1 MTYLSKKPFSH
12 VSSLAP
18 KMALMTV
25 GKLWPTLLFKIYVGR
40 RATYLFSLK
49 VELGMRTKVVVAAV
63 NALGSKLDRTD
74 DEITVIEVRRP
85 EPPMIVSQD
94 LYFCL
99 F

>member
-1 MTYLSKKPFSH
+1 
-12 VSSLAP
+12 
-18 KMALMTV
+18 
-25 GKLWPTLLFKIYVGR
+25 
-40 RATYLFSLK
+40 
-49 VELGMRTKVVVAAV
+49 MRTKVVVAAV

-99 F
+99 FLNTSFYTRRIGSKYMQIIIELHHYNDKISVFLGGRCAAGIFYHM

>member
-1 MTYLSKKPFSH
+1 
-12 VSSLAP
+12 
-18 KMALMTV
+18 MALMTA
-25 GKLWPTLLFKIYVGR
+25 GKLWPTAMLFKICVGR

-49 VELGMRTKVVVAAV
+49 VELGMRTKVVVAAAATTTAAAM

>member
-1 MTYLSKKPFSH
+1 
-12 VSSLAP
+12 
-18 KMALMTV
+18 
-25 GKLWPTLLFKIYVGR
+25 
-40 RATYLFSLK
+40 
-49 VELGMRTKVVVAAV
+49 MRTKVVVAAV

-99 F
+99 V

>member
-1 MTYLSKKPFSH
+1 M
-12 VSSLAP
+12 
-18 KMALMTV
+18 
-25 GKLWPTLLFKIYVGR
+25 
-40 RATYLFSLK
+40 
-49 VELGMRTKVVVAAV
+49 

-99 F
+99 FEHIFNTRRIGSKYMQIIIELHHYNDKISVF